1 MEVAR
6 FMDFMLRLP
15 KGMEYLS
22 SVVPYDVLIAMMEKL
37 SVCGTPVKQHV
48 IIANAVEGWD
58 ALRSLIDEGLNSE
71 SIIFFI
77 VFDCEK
83 RNVSLLTAQVLSLL
97 LRELLDLQTHNL

>member
-6 FMDFMLRLP
+6 FMDFM
-15 KGMEYLS
+15 S
-22 SVVPYDVLIAMMEKL
+22 SVVPYDVLTAMMEKL

>member
-6 FMDFMLRLP
+6 FMDFM
-15 KGMEYLS
+15 S
-22 SVVPYDVLIAMMEKL
+22 SVVPYHVLIAMMEKL
-37 SVCGTPVKQHV
+37 SVCGTPVKQHA
-48 IIANAVEGWD
+48 IIANTVEGWD

-77 VFDCEK
+77 IFDCEK
-83 RNVSLLTAQVLSLL
+83 CNASLLTAQVLSLL